1 MSNEGCGK
9 DGPGCSAECL
19 TQRRQG
25 AKEKFENVY
34 TSDRFAN
41 SNLYLHMLY
50 LHMPICRPTPLFPL
64 RLGAFA

>member
-25 AKEKFENVY
+25 AKEKDMNVY

-41 SNLYLHMLY
+41 SNHY
-50 LHMPICRPTPLFPL
+50 LHMPAIASFALPL
-64 RLGAFA
+64 RLCAFA